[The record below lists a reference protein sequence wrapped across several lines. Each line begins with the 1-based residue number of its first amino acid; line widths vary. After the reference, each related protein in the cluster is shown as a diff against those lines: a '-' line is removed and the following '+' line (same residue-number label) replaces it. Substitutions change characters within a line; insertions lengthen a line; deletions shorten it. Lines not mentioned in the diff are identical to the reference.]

1 MSYRPFY
8 DNATNLYWILKGRT
22 DQGIPSEPRVGQLF
36 TLKKYALFNYP
47 IGQVLLICNDD
58 FEALAYAKV
67 LGCKQYDDLT
77 RVQGEIV
84 KTLEPEEKQV
94 LTEYLQTT
102 QQLMK
107 ENT

>member
-1 MSYRPFY
+1 MSNRPFY

-36 TLKKYALFNYP
+36 TLEKHAIFNYP
-47 IGQVLLICNDD
+47 IGQVLLVCNDD

-67 LGCKQYDDLT
+67 LGCKQQDALT

-84 KTLEPEEKQV
+84 KTLESEEKQA
-94 LTEYLQTT
+94 LTQHLLIT

-107 ENT
+107 ESM